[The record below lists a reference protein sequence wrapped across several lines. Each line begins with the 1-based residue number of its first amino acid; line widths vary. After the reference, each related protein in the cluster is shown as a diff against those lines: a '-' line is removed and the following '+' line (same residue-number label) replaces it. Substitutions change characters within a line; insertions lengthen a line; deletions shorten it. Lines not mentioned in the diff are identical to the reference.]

1 MGCIARCSRTYQGCG
16 AWEPKTLITPKRPF
30 TSSLP
35 MPLCFILGAIS
46 RDWVRFTATY
56 RDAARRSP
64 PGKVFDFLD
73 WPPITYQH
81 SLHACVTAYLMPR
94 QGGSV
99 QPEPQ
104 ADGSGRLN
112 TAPASARDS
121 AGSGQRTLKTN
132 SASGRLEPF
141 PQPPRQKRGRNG
153 AILRP
158 PGLWCFS
165 AALRSALE
173 RFTISLPFLYRNRFC
188 DGKVCCPCP
197 FILARLTGT
206 NRDSARQ

>member
-132 SASGRLEPF
+132 SASGKGLSPF
-141 PQPPRQKRGRNG
+141 LILPRQKRGRNG
-153 AILRP
+153 AILSP
-158 PGLWCFS
+158 PGSWRFP
-165 AALRSALE
+165 AAQRGAHW
-173 RFTISLPFLYRNRFC
+173 RGLPFLYRNRFC
-188 DGKVCCPCP
+188 DGKV
-197 FILARLTGT
+197 
-206 NRDSARQ
+206 